1 MEMYI
6 GLDVSLASTA
16 ICAVSAQGKIIKET
30 TAASE
35 PEELV
40 AVLQALPGSVVAVGL
55 EAGPL
60 SQWLHRHLAES
71 GFGAVLME
79 TRHVKGALKAMPI

>member
-6 GLDVSLASTA
+6 GLDVSLASAA
-16 ICAVSAQGKIIKET
+16 ICAVSAQGTIIKET

-35 PEELV
+35 LEELV
-40 AVLQALPGSVVAVGL
+40 EVLQALPGSVVAVGL

-60 SQWLHRHLAES
+60 SQWLRRHLTTA

-79 TRHVKGALKAMPI
+79 TRE